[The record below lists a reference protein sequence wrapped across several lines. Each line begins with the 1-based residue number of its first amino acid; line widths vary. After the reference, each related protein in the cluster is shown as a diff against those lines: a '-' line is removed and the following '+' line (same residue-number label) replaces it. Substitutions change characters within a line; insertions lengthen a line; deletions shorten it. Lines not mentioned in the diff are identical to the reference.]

1 MHDWLFLHWKLD
13 SADIVLFSV
22 SILRSSYCLRENMQ
36 YAKWC
41 PRRNL
46 PVDLLMSGIG
56 VKTNEELQSANFL
69 LLFFGY
75 LCLKIVNGWIHK
87 MYFSCSISKIYFSVL
102 FFLPL
107 IVSFSLFSNIF
118 LSFTKVY
125 LNIGFGEIILWDHSK
140 RTCDLVSTLIE
151 ITSHY
156 FHLMKQ

>member
-1 MHDWLFLHWKLD
+1 MFEREYAICKMEPEEESSCWSFDVRYRWK
-13 SADIVLFSV
+13 I
-22 SILRSSYCLRENMQ
+22 
-36 YAKWC
+36 
-41 PRRNL
+41 
-46 PVDLLMSGIG
+46 
-56 VKTNEELQSANFL
+56 NEELQSANFL

-151 ITSHY
+151 ITSYY